1 MSRFLE
7 RMSTEKV
14 LIADGATGTMYQ
26 AAGLKSGTAPEEW
39 NVTNPDQV
47 QAIYRAYL
55 QAGSDIILTN
65 TFGGTS
71 IKLGKFGL
79 ADRVKEFN
87 QAAAA
92 LAREAAQEAD
102 NERLVMGDLGP
113 TGELMEPM
121 GPLTYEKALKAY
133 AEQAAA
139 LAEGGVDA
147 ILVETMSDLDEAKAA
162 IEGAKSA
169 TALPVVCTMSFDT
182 HLHTMMGVSP
192 RQAMEGL
199 YPLGLAAIG
208 ANCGSTLED
217 AVQVIIQMK
226 EANPQAVLMA
236 KPNAGLP
243 RMEGERT
250 VYDVTPAE
258 MAEFAR
264 RFVEL
269 GVKIVGGCCGSTPQ
283 HIAAIAAALKT

>member
-7 RMSTEKV
+7 RLSTAKV

-26 AAGLKSGTAPEEW
+26 AAGLESGAAPEEW

-47 QAIYRAYL
+47 QAVYRAYL

-79 ADRVKEFN
+79 ADRVQEFN
-87 QAAAA
+87 RASAA
-92 LAREAAQEAD
+92 LAREAAGQEA
-102 NERLVMGDLGP
+102 LVMGDLGP

-121 GPLTYEKALKAY
+121 GTLTYEKAVEAY
-133 AEQAAA
+133 AEQAEA

-147 ILVETMSDLDEAKAA
+147 ILVETMSDLNEARAA

-169 TALPVVCTMSFDT
+169 TDLPVVCTMSFDT
-182 HLHTMMGVSP
+182 HLHTMMGVSA
-192 RQAMEGL
+192 RQAMESL

-217 AVQVIIQMK
+217 AEQVIIQMK

-243 RMEGERT
+243 RMKGDRT

-258 MAEFAR
+258 MAEFAH

-283 HIAAIAAALKT
+283 HIAAIAAALK

>member
-7 RMSTEKV
+7 RLSTKKV

-26 AAGLKSGTAPEEW
+26 AAGLKSGAAPEEW
-39 NVTNPDQV
+39 NITNPDKV
-47 QAIYRAYL
+47 QAVYRAYL
-55 QAGSDIILTN
+55 RAGSDIILTN

-71 IKLGKFGL
+71 IKLGKFDL

-87 QAAAA
+87 RTSAA
-92 LAREAAQEAD
+92 LAREAAGQEA
-102 NERLVMGDLGP
+102 LVMGDLGP
-113 TGELMEPM
+113 TGDLMEPM
-121 GPLTYEKALKAY
+121 GTLTYEKAVKAY
-133 AEQAAA
+133 AEQAEA

-147 ILVETMSDLDEAKAA
+147 ILVETMADLSEARAA

-169 TALPVVCTMSFDT
+169 TELPVVCTMSFDT
-182 HLHTMMGVSP
+182 PLHTMMGVSP

-217 AVQVIIQMK
+217 TEQVIIQMK

-243 RMEGERT
+243 RMEGDRA

-269 GVKIVGGCCGSTPQ
+269 GVKIVGGCCGSTPE